1 MRQVQI
7 TGPGNLRVVEA
18 APPRLTPGWARL
30 RMVACGVCRT
40 DSHLLDGSIL
50 PPGAGYPL
58 VPGHEVA
65 AVVTEIAG
73 PAGRAPA
80 GTGQGGAGPGGTG
93 QGGAGPGGKEPGG
106 NGVAVGDLVL
116 PHLLAPCGTCPAC
129 RSGQEQRCE
138 RCPVL
143 GIQAPGGLADELTW
157 PASRL
162 VSAAGLDPV
171 RSAVLP
177 DAGATAYH
185 ALRIAA
191 VPHGGVLFVTGAGG
205 VGSHVLQL
213 ARALDP
219 SVRLAAVVRSAATAH
234 RLAALG
240 IPAVEGLTGA
250 AKRLRGQ
257 AGQADAVIDFSGS
270 PQAPAEAVRMLRPG
284 GRLVLGSVVR
294 GDLHLGWIAP
304 FASREITVTGVYSST
319 LEDLRQVVAL
329 ARGGA
334 LDLTGSVTHSVP
346 LDRAGEA
353 FRLMER
359 RPPGM
364 VRVVVE
370 SGT

>member
-18 APPRLTPGWARL
+18 APPRLAPGWARL

-40 DSHLLDGSIL
+40 DSYLLDGSIL
-50 PPGAGYPL
+50 PPGAEYPL

-73 PAGRAPA
+73 PAG
-80 GTGQGGAGPGGTG
+80 TAGPGPSGNG
-93 QGGAGPGGKEPGG
+93 PSGDGSAGDEPTED
-106 NGVAVGDLVL
+106 GVAVGDLVL
-116 PHLLAPCGTCPAC
+116 PHLLAPCGSCTAC
-129 RSGQEQRCE
+129 RAGQEQRCE

-162 VSAAGLDPV
+162 ISAAGLDPV
-171 RSAVLP
+171 RAAVLP

-185 ALRIAA
+185 ALRVAA
-191 VPHGGVLFVTGAGG
+191 VPPGGLLVVTGAGG
-205 VGSHVLQL
+205 VGTHVLRI

-219 SVRLAAVVRSAATAH
+219 SARLAAVVRSAATAQ

-240 IPAVEGLTGA
+240 VPAIEGLAGA

-270 PQAPAEAVRMLRPG
+270 PETPPEAVRMLRPG

-319 LEDLRQVVAL
+319 LDDLRQVVAL
-329 ARGGA
+329 ARDGA

-346 LDRAGEA
+346 LARAAEA
-353 FRLMER
+353 FGLMER

-370 SGT
+370 PGT